1 MNSNFSTQK
10 NLKSKIVFNE
20 FKNCIQLQ
28 YNGRLTIQSHQGKAW
43 NFYYRLGQLVWATG
57 GNHPH
62 RRLRRNIAYSCPHL
76 DIKKINLG
84 DTSIDYWD
92 YCCLEDLGKNNQ
104 VSKIQINDIVMNII
118 SEVLFDLVQEINLS
132 SLTCTYEPAAPILD
146 LTMISTST
154 NMFLQQV
161 QISWNNWANAGL
173 ANISPDLAPVLKQ
186 PEALRRYVSPSV
198 FNKLAQLINGKHTLS
213 DLAVEM
219 KQSVL
224 QITQSLLPF
233 IRKGIAELVLV
244 PDSPLINSSRDRD
257 SIGRIYKQSPIPLI
271 ACVDDSPQI
280 CGIMEQIITA
290 QGMKFIGIQN
300 SAAALPILLENKPDL
315 IFLDLIMPSVNGFE
329 LCAHLRRVSLFS
341 NTPIVILTGS
351 DGIFDQVKSKVF
363 GATDFITKPI
373 TQNKA
378 IAVIDKYLKI
388 NLKAEIVGNTLA
400 SCH

>member
-28 YNGRLTIQSHQGKAW
+28 YNGRLTIQSHQGKTW

-132 SLTCTYEPAAPILD
+132 SLTCTYEPAAAILD

-186 PEALRRYVSPSV
+186 PEALRRCVSPSV
-198 FNKLAQLINGKHTLS
+198 FDKLVRLINGKHTLS

-219 KQSVL
+219 KQGVL

-244 PDSPLINSSRDRD
+244 SDSLLINSSQNQD
-257 SIGRIYKQSPIPLI
+257 SLGKKI

-280 CGIMEQIITA
+280 CEIMAQIITT
-290 QGMKFIGIQN
+290 QGMKFISIQN

-315 IFLDLIMPSVNGFE
+315 IFLDLIMPSVSGFE
-329 LCAHLRRVSLFS
+329 LCAQLRRVSLFT
-341 NTPIVILTGS
+341 NTPIVILTGN
-351 DGIFDQVKSKVF
+351 DGIFDQVKSKVC

-373 TQNKA
+373 TRNKA
-378 IAVIDKYLKI
+378 IAVIDKYLQI
-388 NLKAEIVGNTLA
+388 TPKAEIPDKILA